1 MEDFIKIESTRN
13 LDAFHKRYLF
23 YDGLVKNIHYSMAD
37 KSLFLTIECRD
48 SKEQWLL
55 LTILINGVSGVRFL
69 ERQGRMLLQHE
80 INSGVS
86 GVRFL
91 ERQGNQEII
100 STGLRII
107 KIQNT
112 GYLLT
117 LDDESIEDP
126 QTLQKEGYFVVV
138 GDTISYHENYHY

>member
-69 ERQGRMLLQHE
+69 ERQG
-80 INSGVS
+80 
-86 GVRFL
+86 
-91 ERQGNQEII
+91 NQEII

-138 GDTISYHENYHY
+138 GNTISYQENYNY

>member
-1 MEDFIKIESTRN
+1 MEDFIKIESTRD
-13 LDAFHKRYLF
+13 LEAFHKRYLF

-48 SKEQWLL
+48 SKEQWVL
-55 LTILINGVSGVRFL
+55 LTILINGV
-69 ERQGRMLLQHE
+69 
-80 INSGVS
+80 I

-100 STGLRII
+100 SSGLRII

-138 GDTISYHENYHY
+138 GNTISYHENYNY

>member
-1 MEDFIKIESTRN
+1 MEDFIKIESTRD

-55 LTILINGVSGVRFL
+55 LTILIN
-69 ERQGRMLLQHE
+69 
-80 INSGVS
+80 GVS

>member
-1 MEDFIKIESTRN
+1 MEDFIKIESTRD
-13 LDAFHKRYLF
+13 LEAFHKRYLF
-23 YDGLVKNIHYSMAD
+23 YDGLVKNIHYNMAD

-48 SKEQWLL
+48 SKEQWVL
-55 LTILINGVSGVRFL
+55 LTILINGVIGL
-69 ERQGRMLLQHE
+69 
-80 INSGVS
+80 
-86 GVRFL
+86 RFL

-138 GDTISYHENYHY
+138 GNTISYQENYNY

>member
-1 MEDFIKIESTRN
+1 MEDFIKIESTRD

-23 YDGLVKNIHYSMAD
+23 YDGFVKNIHYSMAD

-55 LTILINGVSGVRFL
+55 LTILIN
-69 ERQGRMLLQHE
+69 
-80 INSGVS
+80 GVS

>member
-69 ERQGRMLLQHE
+69 ERQG
-80 INSGVS
+80 
-86 GVRFL
+86 
-91 ERQGNQEII
+91 NQEII

-126 QTLQKEGYFVVV
+126 QTLQKEGCFVVV

>member
-1 MEDFIKIESTRN
+1 MEDFIKIESTRD

-37 KSLFLTIECRD
+37 KSLFLTIEFRD

-55 LTILINGVSGVRFL
+55 LTILIN
-69 ERQGRMLLQHE
+69 
-80 INSGVS
+80 GVS

>member
-23 YDGLVKNIHYSMAD
+23 YDGFVKNIHYSMAD

-55 LTILINGVSGVRFL
+55 LTILIN
-69 ERQGRMLLQHE
+69 
-80 INSGVS
+80 GVS

>member
-69 ERQGRMLLQHE
+69 ERQG
-80 INSGVS
+80 
-86 GVRFL
+86 
-91 ERQGNQEII
+91 NQEII
-100 STGLRII
+100 SSGLRII

-138 GDTISYHENYHY
+138 GDTISYHENYNY

>member
-1 MEDFIKIESTRN
+1 MEDFIKIESTRD
-13 LDAFHKRYLF
+13 LEAFHKRYLF
-23 YDGLVKNIHYSMAD
+23 YDGLVKNIHYNMAD
-37 KSLFLTIECRD
+37 KSLFLAIECRD
-48 SKEQWLL
+48 SKEQFLL
-55 LTILINGVSGVRFL
+55 LTILINS
-69 ERQGRMLLQHE
+69 
-80 INSGVS
+80 VS

-100 STGLRII
+100 SSGLRII

-138 GDTISYHENYHY
+138 GDTISYHENYNY

>member
-69 ERQGRMLLQHE
+69 ERQG
-80 INSGVS
+80 
-86 GVRFL
+86 
-91 ERQGNQEII
+91 NQEII
-100 STGLRII
+100 STRLRII

-138 GDTISYHENYHY
+138 GDTISYHENYNY

>member
-1 MEDFIKIESTRN
+1 MEDFIKIESTRD

-69 ERQGRMLLQHE
+69 ERQG
-80 INSGVS
+80 
-86 GVRFL
+86 
-91 ERQGNQEII
+91 NQEII

-126 QTLQKEGYFVVV
+126 QTLQKEGYFVVF

>member
-1 MEDFIKIESTRN
+1 MKDFVKIVSTKD
-13 LDAFHKRYLF
+13 LEAFHKRYLF
-23 YDGLVKNIHYSMAD
+23 CDGLVKNIHYCMAD

-48 SKEQWLL
+48 RKAQWLL
-55 LTILINGVSGVRFL
+55 LTVLIN
-69 ERQGRMLLQHE
+69 
-80 INSGVS
+80 GVS

-100 STGLRII
+100 SSGLRII

-117 LDDESIEDP
+117 LDDESIEEP
-126 QTLQKEGYFVVV
+126 QTTKTEQSMEEESYMQLNYKDMKKWYNDNKELKEKY
-138 GDTISYHENYHY
+138 

>member
-1 MEDFIKIESTRN
+1 MEDFIKIESTRD

-48 SKEQWLL
+48 RKAQWLL
-55 LTILINGVSGVRFL
+55 LTVLIN
-69 ERQGRMLLQHE
+69 
-80 INSGVS
+80 GVS

>member
-1 MEDFIKIESTRN
+1 MEDFIKIESTRD
-13 LDAFHKRYLF
+13 LEAFHKCYLF
-23 YDGLVKNIHYSMAD
+23 YDGLVKNIHYNMAD

-48 SKEQWLL
+48 SKEQWVL
-55 LTILINGVSGVRFL
+55 LTILINGVIGL
-69 ERQGRMLLQHE
+69 
-80 INSGVS
+80 
-86 GVRFL
+86 RFL

-138 GDTISYHENYHY
+138 GNTISYQENYNY

>member
-1 MEDFIKIESTRN
+1 MEDFIKIESTRD

-69 ERQGRMLLQHE
+69 ERQG
-80 INSGVS
+80 
-86 GVRFL
+86 
-91 ERQGNQEII
+91 NQEII
-100 STGLRII
+100 SSGLRII

>member
-69 ERQGRMLLQHE
+69 ERQG
-80 INSGVS
+80 
-86 GVRFL
+86 
-91 ERQGNQEII
+91 NQEII
-100 STGLRII
+100 SSGLRII

>member
-1 MEDFIKIESTRN
+1 M
-13 LDAFHKRYLF
+13 
-23 YDGLVKNIHYSMAD
+23 
-37 KSLFLTIECRD
+37 TIECRD

-69 ERQGRMLLQHE
+69 ERQG
-80 INSGVS
+80 
-86 GVRFL
+86 
-91 ERQGNQEII
+91 NQEII
-100 STGLRII
+100 SSGLRII

-138 GDTISYHENYHY
+138 GDTISYHENYNY

>member
-1 MEDFIKIESTRN
+1 MKDFVKIVSTKD
-13 LDAFHKRYLF
+13 LEAFHKRYLF
-23 YDGLVKNIHYSMAD
+23 CDGLVKNIHYCMAD

-48 SKEQWLL
+48 RKAQWLL
-55 LTILINGVSGVRFL
+55 LTVLIN
-69 ERQGRMLLQHE
+69 
-80 INSGVS
+80 GVS

-100 STGLRII
+100 SSGLRII

-126 QTLQKEGYFVVV
+126 QTLQKEGDFVVV
-138 GDTISYHENYHY
+138 GDTISYHENYHWCKSQ

>member
-69 ERQGRMLLQHE
+69 ERQG
-80 INSGVS
+80 
-86 GVRFL
+86 
-91 ERQGNQEII
+91 NQEII